1 MKLPDNP
8 LIATA
13 DVAYVQMAN
22 NIISLLNIIF
32 FLFIHSQ
39 LPFALSSLFLQ
50 KVKKDSVVSC
60 VLDSE
65 AVAWDREKKQIQP
78 FQVLTTRK
86 RKVWTE
92 RTVLK

>member
-1 MKLPDNP
+1 MYLLQDNP
-8 LIATA
+8 VILENKMI
-13 DVAYVQMAN
+13 
-22 NIISLLNIIF
+22 
-32 FLFIHSQ
+32 
-39 LPFALSSLFLQ
+39 LPFCSFTLNNSPLIFSFMFYYLVLVCLPP

-86 RKVWTE
+86 RKVWGE
-92 RTVLK
+92 RSTS